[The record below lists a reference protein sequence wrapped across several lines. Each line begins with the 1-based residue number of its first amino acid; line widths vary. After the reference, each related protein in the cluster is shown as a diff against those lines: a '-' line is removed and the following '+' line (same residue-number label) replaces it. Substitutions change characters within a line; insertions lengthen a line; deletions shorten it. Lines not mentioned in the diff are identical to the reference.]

1 MNSILIFYLFYLLT
15 NFISIMKK
23 LITLV
28 ALLTC
33 FMGAKAQNW
42 AEVYSVD
49 YSKYQGFPFYVM
61 GYVPEWF
68 DGVMTDFGAMFA
80 YKTEADVT
88 ADDNVI
94 GEVTTNGGTVY
105 KKIQLAEPAWHQYFV
120 ADGIPTVIDGRYKIV
135 ATVKASEDV
144 NINVNMGWGWNDG
157 EQASATVAIKS
168 DWTEVEWEYSG
179 IAGSSCNLVAQPGTS
194 TATIEWKSIKVYE
207 FQKPSRPKIWQEWLT
222 KDGQPVIIE
231 GTNPVAGWMGD
242 AETPWGDLADTKWND
257 ESKNYLIC
265 AWGKEREVNMND
277 DGGWDPFPATIEQE
291 ADGNHYFIVHGKAA
305 TTEGDAAAWDNQF
318 WIESPKAWKAGTQ
331 VKIKFRYKASKTV
344 TVATQTHYQNPS
356 NYLIWHAIG
365 DVSFTEE
372 WQNFEKTFS
381 WESDM
386 DGGWS
391 VAFQLNQNDKDAID
405 FYFDDISWQ
414 SMKLDEGLFIAS
426 ANTKTGLVEYDY
438 DNATE
443 FVYDET
449 EEAYKAVVGEKGNQS
464 SWVNE
469 VMISTVRGDDGSFK
483 GATLKP
489 KAQVTEDPDQWIDY
503 DAGSLAK
510 IKLPA
515 AGVWQVMIDT
525 EAKQMNFVKI
535 EGEAAA
541 ERVDVVTNPYVC
553 TVNALER
560 DWRGTDNDGNPI
572 EAEVGE
578 GQPWDNQFW
587 IVANR
592 VLDAGEET
600 VVEFDYVATKDA
612 KASTQTHAA
621 PGAYIHWAAIG
632 DVNFTTEEQHF
643 SADYTIPAEAAG
655 KDAQSIAFNLAEIK
669 DANDYTIKNFKWY
682 LKSDEEGKTMENL
695 IKATGGT
702 NFAYKV
708 VGGDI
713 TYFEDPSGISNV
725 TIKDRKATGAI
736 YNIAGQKVDK
746 SYKGLVI
753 QNGKKFVNK

>member
-1 MNSILIFYLFYLLT
+1 M
-15 NFISIMKK
+15 
-23 LITLV
+23 
-28 ALLTC
+28 
-33 FMGAKAQNW
+33 
-42 AEVYSVD
+42 
-49 YSKYQGFPFYVM
+49 
-61 GYVPEWF
+61 
-68 DGVMTDFGAMFA
+68 
-80 YKTEADVT
+80 
-88 ADDNVI
+88 
-94 GEVTTNGGTVY
+94 
-105 KKIQLAEPAWHQYFV
+105 
-120 ADGIPTVIDGRYKIV
+120 
-135 ATVKASEDV
+135 VKASEAV
-144 NINVNMGWGWNDG
+144 TVNVNMGWGWGSG
-157 EQASATVAIKS
+157 EQASTSIAIGT
-168 DWTEVEWEYSG
+168 DWAEVEWEYSG

-305 TTEGDAAAWDNQF
+305 TTEGDASAWDNQF

-344 TVATQTHYQNPS
+344 TVPTQTHYQNPS

-365 DVSFTEE
+365 DVAFTEE
-372 WQNFEKTFS
+372 WQDFEKTFS

-391 VAFQLNQNDKDAID
+391 VAFQLNQNDKEAID
-405 FYFDDISWQ
+405 FYFDDLSWQ

-535 EGEAAA
+535 EGEAAS
-541 ERVDVVTNPYVC
+541 EPVDVVTNPYVC

-682 LKSDEEGKTMENL
+682 LKSDVEGKTTENL

-708 VGGDI
+708 VGGQI
-713 TYFEDPSGISNV
+713 TYFEDPSGISTV
-725 TIKDRKATGAI
+725 TTKGNKATGAI

-753 QNGKKFVNK
+753 QDGKKFVVK